1 MDYPKPIDT
10 QVEPIFL
17 TTAAEYRRQYGKV
30 PLLTSAVWGIAN
42 QILAGPV
49 KVRQR
54 MTVKKL
60 YCFNGAAVS
69 GNCDIALFGP
79 AGRLTV
85 GGSNW
90 MNPQWRLTAAGSTAQ
105 AGISVWQAFDIPDFI
120 IPPGMY
126 WIAYG
131 LDNITGA
138 VTRLD
143 TLAANMNQLG
153 HLVNALSLQASGIP
167 IFDNNAGVPLATLA
181 AAASYPLLAL
191 GGIA

>member
-1 MDYPKPIDT
+1 MDFPKPEDT

-30 PLLTSAVWGIAN
+30 PLLTSAVWGQAN
-42 QILAGPV
+42 DILAAPV
-49 KVRQR
+49 KVRRR

-79 AGRLTV
+79 YGRFAV
-85 GGSNW
+85 SGSYW
-90 MNPQWRLTAAGSTAQ
+90 MTPRWRLTSAGSTAQ
-105 AGISVWQAFDIPDFI
+105 AGISVWQAFNVADFV

-138 VTRLD
+138 VTRLA
-143 TLAANMNQLG
+143 TQAANMNQLAY
-153 HLVNALSLQASGIP
+153 LVNANRLQTTGIP
-167 IFDNNAGVPLATLA
+167 ISDNNAGIPLQTYTAE
-181 AAASYPLLAL
+181 YPLLAL